1 MPLNSINGYNDAFKA
16 FTDFATQ
23 AKGGS
28 TIAQISDEKNAVGGT
43 GPLAGRT
50 IVAKTGFDFIGNV
63 GRRQESRREQR
74 RARPL
79 QAGHRGHV
87 RRPRQDPGERP
98 RRDEA
103 LRLRQGQA
111 ALRAAH
117 PRRQDRGG
125 PGGRQDKQLHRGEQ
139 GPFRIHQGR
148 QGGGRQEDRYGFRR
162 LQRQRRRHGHRE
174 GQHPPAHGQHAVEP
188 PPGGGRAEK
197 GGPAARQPER
207 TQGGFEEQSR
217 DIRGR
222 QENAGGNGRLPSQ
235 GNDREACPNRQRRPS
250 QGVREALR
258 RLVRHGHPQGRHA
271 DAQDH
276 QDGDEFLRSGEA
288 GRRRRENGRTRLCR
302 GGSSVALRQG
312 GPREHPQG
320 PGFAKRLRLE

>member
-1 MPLNSINGYNDAFKA
+1 MGHNHRNH
-16 FTDFATQ
+16 
-23 AKGGS
+23 
-28 TIAQISDEKNAVGGT
+28 
-43 GPLAGRT
+43 GPLRPPVIAFPPPFNFSTFQPFNISTGDIHATRNQRIQRHIQGLHRLRDAGEGGLDHRADRRREEHRRRHRPARGPDDRREDR
-50 IVAKTGFDFIGNV
+50 IRLHRQRRPPPGVA
-63 GRRQESRREQR
+63 RREQR

-103 LRLRQGQA
+103 QRLRQGQA

-222 QENAGGNGRLPSQ
+222 QEKARKCWRKRASP
-235 GNDREACPNRQRRPS
+235 
-250 QGVREALR
+250 
-258 RLVRHGHPQGRHA
+258 
-271 DAQDH
+271 
-276 QDGDEFLRSGEA
+276 F
-288 GRRRRENGRTRLCR
+288 
-302 GGSSVALRQG
+302 
-312 GPREHPQG
+312 PRE
-320 PGFAKRLRLE
+320 